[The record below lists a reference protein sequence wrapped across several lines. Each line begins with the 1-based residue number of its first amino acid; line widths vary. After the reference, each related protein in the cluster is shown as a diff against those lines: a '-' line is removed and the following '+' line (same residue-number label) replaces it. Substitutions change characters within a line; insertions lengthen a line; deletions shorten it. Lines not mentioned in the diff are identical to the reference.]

1 MITKDNLKEL
11 IQTIKPSDI
20 DAAING
26 KGDYILLQM
35 HIFNVGAFATIE
47 SMDYNEDTE
56 NIANGIGNLFVDKD
70 SFLQLANELEI
81 FEY

>member
-1 MITKDNLKEL
+1 MITKDNIKEL

-26 KGDYILLQM
+26 KGDYILLQA
-35 HIFNVGAFATIE
+35 HIFNVGAFATIHN
-47 SMDYNEDTE
+47 MHYDA
-56 NIANGIGNLFVDKD
+56 IAERAAIDSGNLFVDKD
-70 SFLQLANELEI
+70 SFLQLTSELEV